1 MVNSCNLLALR
12 KTIVL
17 EDKRRHRRHPRDA
30 SPPTNIPY
38 FFNAA
43 VAPWGII
50 HERGRIW
57 HVKYVKKKNPGR
69 GGHSRRKEREKNI
82 YIIKKRVS
90 PPRF

>member
-57 HVKYVKKKNPGR
+57 HVKYVKKKIQ
-69 GGHSRRKEREKNI
+69 GGEDTADRKEREKNI
-82 YIIKKRVS
+82 YNKKKGFS
-90 PPRF
+90 T